1 MMTDKQKTILQAT
14 LELVAEYGLTGTTIA
29 LIAKRAQASPGIIYH
44 YFASKDEIIAT
55 LYAQIETD
63 FVEALLAEQVLGLP
77 WSERMPRLFLKTFDH
92 FVEHPLALSFHE
104 QYKNSAYHKIDDET
118 AGDGVMA
125 PLARAL
131 QDDIAHG
138 LIRDWPLHVIYA
150 MTAGVAI
157 SLARVQH
164 AGVVTLSRTM
174 LESIAAACCHSIQA

>member
-1 MMTDKQKTILQAT
+1 MAMMTDKQKTILQAT

-63 FVEALLAEQVLGLP
+63 FVEALLAEQVLDLP

-118 AGDGVMA
+118 AGDGVM
-125 PLARAL
+125 PPWRAHCRTKTRNGL
-131 QDDIAHG
+131 TRDASLPIA
-138 LIRDWPLHVIYA
+138 
-150 MTAGVAI
+150 
-157 SLARVQH
+157 
-164 AGVVTLSRTM
+164 
-174 LESIAAACCHSIQA
+174 